1 MRMGVKGE
9 TVRLG
14 IIGFGGRGMGQTE
27 TLLQMEDVQVAAVCD
42 VYEDRVQKAQELVK
56 RYRGAAPAGYSDW

>member
-1 MRMGVKGE
+1 MRMGVKGD

-27 TLLQMEDVQVAAVCD
+27 TLLHVHAVFTPNHWIRFAK
-42 VYEDRVQKAQELVK
+42 E
-56 RYRGAAPAGYSDW
+56 